1 MILSDISIPL
11 FTEVLIPL
19 VHGGNIIYMLIHILY
34 SSGKKK
40 MDLGTG
46 YASPVYVKA
55 LPSVVVLLGKD
66 SVVLWV
72 NPGR

>member
-19 VHGGNIIYMLIHILY
+19 VHGGNIIYMLY
-34 SSGKKK
+34 SSGGKKK

>member
-1 MILSDISIPL
+1 
-11 FTEVLIPL
+11 
-19 VHGGNIIYMLIHILY
+19 
-34 SSGKKK
+34 

-55 LPSVVVLLGKD
+55 LPSVVVLFGKD

-72 NPGR
+72 NPGT

>member
-19 VHGGNIIYMLIHILY
+19 VHGGNIIYMLIHMLY

-40 MDLGTG
+40 
-46 YASPVYVKA
+46 
-55 LPSVVVLLGKD
+55 
-66 SVVLWV
+66 WI
-72 NPGR
+72 

>member
-11 FTEVLIPL
+11 FKEVLIPL
-19 VHGGNIIYMLIHILY
+19 VHGGNIIYMLY
-34 SSGKKK
+34 SSGKK

>member
-1 MILSDISIPL
+1 
-11 FTEVLIPL
+11 
-19 VHGGNIIYMLIHILY
+19 
-34 SSGKKK
+34 

-66 SVVLWV
+66 SLVLWV